1 MTALTDKQFDELKN
15 FLSEQQKEL
24 ILYSHQ
30 AKDKETSSLH
40 SEILKKI
47 DVINEKI
54 SSHDELISV
63 VSKMLPEIKEAINA
77 YKNTSIITKALI
89 GLVIGVP
96 AIAGF
101 IAGIIYITGLLHFN
115 KI

>member
-1 MTALTDKQFDELKN
+1 MTSLTDKQFNELKD
-15 FLSEQQKEL
+15 FLSNQQNEL
-24 ILYSHQ
+24 VLLSHQ
-30 AKDKETSSLH
+30 SKDKEISSLH

-47 DVINEKI
+47 DVLNNKI

-63 VSKMLPEIKEAINA
+63 VANMLPEIKEAVKA

-89 GLVIGVP
+89 GIIIGTP

-101 IAGIIYITGLLHFN
+101 IAGIIYMLGLLHTN